1 MNKMLILLSSV
12 VLLFSLLIIPASAAE
27 SDFSLTFYE
36 AQSAESDFLLDA
48 GTYVA
53 SFDFVSSNVSDW
65 VSDPFEVPE
74 LFYQIPEAVA
84 IYRDGEA
91 VYEFSM
97 ESYEDV
103 FIYTFYDAFDDSADD
118 FSNIGTSVVVTF
130 IPSEAGPD
138 VPVKGESTAVAVSVF
153 DVFAGVGSWIVTSLG
168 SVSGLFWDAAAGNLT
183 ILGVLA
189 ISALAIGLVLGL
201 VLIVSRWLRF
211 RG

>member
-1 MNKMLILLSSV
+1 MKKMVILLSSV

-27 SDFSLTFYE
+27 SDFSLTFE
-36 AQSAESDFLLDA
+36 EVQTVESEYLLPA

-53 SFDFVSSNVSDW
+53 SFDFVSTNVLDW
-65 VSDPFEVPE
+65 VSDPFVVPE
-74 LFYQIPEAVA
+74 LLYQTSESVVIFRE
-84 IYRDGEA
+84 GEA

-97 ESYEDV
+97 DSYEDI
-103 FIYTFYDAFDDSADD
+103 FTYTFYDAFGDPTDD
-118 FSNIGTSVVVTF
+118 FSNIGSSVVVTF
-130 IPSEAGPD
+130 IPSEVGPD
-138 VPVKGESTAVAVSVF
+138 VPVKGDSTAVAVSVF

-189 ISALAIGLVLGL
+189 ISALAIGLVLSL
-201 VLIVSRWLRF
+201 VLIISRWLRF